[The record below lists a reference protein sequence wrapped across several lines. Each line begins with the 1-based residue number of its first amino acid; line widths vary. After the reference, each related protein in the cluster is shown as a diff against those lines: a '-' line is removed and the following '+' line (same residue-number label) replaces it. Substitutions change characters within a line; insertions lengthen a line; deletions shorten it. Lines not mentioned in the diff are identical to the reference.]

1 MGWGL
6 GWLGGGFGGSGGQPH
21 SLLVYRRAERR
32 EGLKKIEKRA
42 VECHRCQCSWPLL
55 TISLSWIPEMKSEM
69 TGIPTKSQPDTLLQK
84 QELVTPLLSGDLFY
98 YYYFYEEEE
107 QEEMETKELGQ

>member
-1 MGWGL
+1 
-6 GWLGGGFGGSGGQPH
+6 
-21 SLLVYRRAERR
+21 
-32 EGLKKIEKRA
+32 
-42 VECHRCQCSWPLL
+42 
-55 TISLSWIPEMKSEM
+55 MKSEM